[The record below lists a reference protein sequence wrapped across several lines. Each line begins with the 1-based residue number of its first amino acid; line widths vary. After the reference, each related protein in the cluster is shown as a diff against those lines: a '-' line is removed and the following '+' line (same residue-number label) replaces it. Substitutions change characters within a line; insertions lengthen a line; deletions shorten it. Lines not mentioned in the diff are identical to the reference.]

1 MAIFEIMTASDI
13 NLALLSQFNFEPT
26 KDQFHFFKLFSDF
39 MIEKEG
45 EVLILK
51 GYAGT
56 GKTTLTKSIV
66 KTLRKTQFNVI
77 LLAPTGRA
85 AKVLGNYS
93 GKKAFTIHSHIY
105 HVRNGGNGT
114 EFVLKKNKF
123 KNTLFIVDEA
133 SMISNQAINS
143 KGMSGGVLIDDLFQY
158 IFQPNSK
165 NKILFIGDIAQLPPV
180 HLEISP
186 ALDQN
191 YLNFNY
197 CKNVEEYNLT
207 KVVRQDIDSTI
218 VKNATR
224 IREFISEQIN
234 DLQLDTSSI
243 DFERITDRYEV
254 ETALADNLTQ
264 NLDETLI
271 VVRSNKRANLY
282 NEQIRERILLRDGI
296 IERGDKLM
304 VLKNNYFWLEETSK
318 PGFIANGEVIEIEK
332 VRRIVDLYGF
342 QFAEVM
348 ISLPD
353 YPEEPSF
360 ETVLL
365 LDTIKA
371 ETSGLTYEQSGELFT
386 KVMEDYEDETTKYK
400 KFKKV
405 KENPYFN
412 ALQVKYAYAV
422 TCHKAQGG
430 QWDHVFVEQPYTEKI
445 DKNYLRWIYTAF
457 TRAKK
462 KIYLLGF
469 KEDYF
474 IKK

>member
-1 MAIFEIMTASDI
+1 MTIDAIKSE
-13 NLALLSQFNFEPT
+13 LLSQFNFDPT
-26 KDQFHFFKLFSDF
+26 KEQYDFFERFSKF
-39 MIEKEG
+39 MVQLEQ
-45 EVLILK
+45 EVFILK

-56 GKTTLTKSIV
+56 GKTSLTKAIV
-66 KTLRKTQFNVI
+66 KTLRNTKYNVI

-105 HVRNGGNGT
+105 HVRNGKNGT
-114 EFVLKKNKF
+114 EFILKKNKL
-123 KNTLFIVDEA
+123 KNTLFIIDEA
-133 SMISNQAINS
+133 SMITNQAMNS
-143 KGMSGGVLIDDLFQY
+143 KGMSGGVLMDDLFQY
-158 IFQPNSK
+158 VFQLNSK
-165 NKILFIGDIAQLPPV
+165 NKILFIGDVAQLPPV

-197 CKNVEEYNLT
+197 CKEVQEFKLT
-207 KVVRQDIDSTI
+207 EVVRQEEDSTI

-224 IREFISEQIN
+224 IREFISERVY
-234 DLQLDTSSI
+234 DLQLNVSDN
-243 DFERITDRYEV
+243 DFERFTDRYDV
-254 ETALADNLTQ
+254 EAALAENLTQ

-282 NEQIRERILLRDGI
+282 NEQIRQRILLRDGI
-296 IERGDKLM
+296 LEKGDKLM
-304 VLKNNYFWLEETSK
+304 VLKNNYFWLDETSK
-318 PGFIANGEVIEIEK
+318 PGFIANGEVVEIKK
-332 VRRIVDLYGF
+332 VRKIIELYGF
-342 QFAEVM
+342 QFAEVK

-353 YPEEPSF
+353 YPEEPDF
-360 ETVLL
+360 NTVLL
-365 LDTIKA
+365 LDTIHA
-371 ETSGLTYEQSGELFT
+371 ETSGLTYEQSNQLYE
-386 KVMEDYEDETTKYK
+386 KVIEDYEDEPTKYK
-400 KFKKV
+400 RFKKV

-430 QWDHVFVEQPYTEKI
+430 QWDHVFVEQPYTEQI
-445 DKNYLRWIYTAF
+445 DENYLRWIYTAF

-469 KEDYF
+469 KEEYF
-474 IKK
+474 V